1 MVIISGHMTSLFKFS
16 SIINNDHLLWLTPPQ
31 THTPASVRAAM
42 LTAGRV
48 GPMHN
53 ELHKQVSNLC
63 EAERNR
69 ICHSCS
75 GNEIHHGEGVSCLAT
90 KTWGGRQLT
99 SIAHHS

>member
-31 THTPASVRAAM
+31 THTPASVWAAM

-75 GNEIHHGEGVSCLAT
+75 GNEIHHGEGV
-90 KTWGGRQLT
+90 
-99 SIAHHS
+99 

>member
-1 MVIISGHMTSLFKFS
+1 
-16 SIINNDHLLWLTPPQ
+16 
-31 THTPASVRAAM
+31 M

-69 ICHSCS
+69 ICHSCP
-75 GNEIHHGEGVSCLAT
+75 GNEIHHGEGVSRLAT
-90 KTWGGRQLT
+90 KTGRET
-99 SIAHHS
+99 AYKHSTPFPEDSQAVFEM